1 MNTDTK
7 RLLKDCF
14 WDLNLDED
22 DLKQII
28 KEGDKRELKK
38 LFSRIIY
45 NSQDKLRDLQI
56 FTKEQIREFLT
67 DFKVTYNHKYIN
79 KHLLII
85 RSLLLGEKHQIKGLE
100 WKKR

>member
-1 MNTDTK
+1 MKTDMK
-7 RLLKDCF
+7 RLLQDCF

-28 KEGDKRELKK
+28 KEGNKRELKK

-56 FTKEQIREFLT
+56 FTKDQIREFLA
-67 DFKVTYNHKYIN
+67 DFKVTYNHKYVNRHI
-79 KHLLII
+79 LII
-85 RSLLLGEKHQIKGLE
+85 KSLILGEKHQIKGLE